1 MRPGF
6 PPATMA
12 SASAPTGKRQLTE
25 SPRPRSRGIP
35 VAVLAVF
42 VVLGLMGVTG
52 TLSAAVTSPA
62 HAALPPRA
70 AGPSGPTEAP
80 LLNSDTPAPAVRG
93 LPHSGIPFPDNSTA
107 KPQWWDVTGESRT
120 AFPVEE
126 QTQGTWDAADGG
138 VLFYGGDN
146 YASDLNG
153 TWMYDAGQWT
163 EISTHGN
170 PGPLS
175 GGSLAYDPETGYS
188 VFYGGVT
195 NGGTFNN
202 TTYYYSH
209 GNWTAHD
216 LAVNPPVQFEGQMAY
231 DPALGGIVLFGG
243 EDLSTSTV
251 LAQTW
256 LFSNGSWS
264 NLDPATS
271 PPARWYPQM
280 AYDPALGELVLYGGF
295 DGADNWLGDTWVF
308 ANGTWTS
315 VSASG
320 LGVPPLGGGNLVY
333 DPDLGTLVLVGGIN
347 DVDQY
352 QTGTWQFDGSVWSI
366 LAAIGGPHG
375 HFAAIGVWDP
385 LDHEMI
391 IAGGGG
397 SGSGS
402 YTDALSVPL
411 APVNVSAPLVT
422 DVGVATNFSASAVG
436 GATPYSYSWNWGD
449 DTINAT
455 ENATHVYRSPGAF
468 VITLTVKVPSSA
480 VGSGS
485 SSATWQR
492 EITVAADPVPK
503 LSESP
508 KGIDAGT
515 VVKLEASATGGVA
528 PYRFSWRFSDGTSG
542 SGSTLNSTFATPG
555 TYLLNLSTLDSVG
568 GSGSAL
574 YSLTV
579 NASPTVGIAPANA
592 PEAGAPTVLD
602 AVVSGGVP
610 PFTYAWQFSGGGTA
624 QGPTAKHMFAT
635 AGEQTASVNVTDA
648 DGVSATS
655 STVLDVVPGVVV
667 AVLGPTSVTAGD
679 TPTFTANVTQGV
691 GPYNVTW
698 TLPSG
703 AVANGTSTSYT
714 FPGSG
719 VFEISAKVVDANGVV
734 AVAFLN
740 VTVHSAPSALG
751 GSIGGVPTLLV
762 LLGVVVVV
770 VAAVAALLVMHR
782 RRSAPE
788 PPP

>member
-1 MRPGF
+1 M
-6 PPATMA
+6 
-12 SASAPTGKRQLTE
+12 
-25 SPRPRSRGIP
+25 
-35 VAVLAVF
+35 LAVF
-42 VVLGLMGVTG
+42 VILGLMASAG
-52 TLSAAVTSPA
+52 TLSAAVASPA
-62 HAALPPRA
+62 HPVLPPRA
-70 AGPSGPTEAP
+70 A
-80 LLNSDTPAPAVRG
+80 APAASVQGALASPGNPADALRG
-93 LPHSGIPFPDNSTA
+93 HPLPGIPFPENSTA
-107 KPQWWDVTGESRT
+107 KPQWWDVTGESQT

-126 QTQGTWDAADGG
+126 QTEGTWDAADGG

-146 YASDLNG
+146 YATDLNG
-153 TWMYDAGQWT
+153 TWMYDSGQWT
-163 EISTHGN
+163 EIATHGN
-170 PGPLS
+170 PGPIS

-195 NGGTFNN
+195 SGGTFNN

-231 DPALGGIVLFGG
+231 DPALGGLLLFGG

-264 NLDPATS
+264 NLDPAAS

-280 AYDPALGELVLYGGF
+280 AYDPALGEMVLYGGF
-295 DGADNWLGDTWVF
+295 DGSDNWLGDTWVF
-308 ANGTWTS
+308 ANGTWAP

-320 LGVPPLGGGNLVY
+320 FGVPPLGGGNMVY
-333 DPDLGTLVLVGGIN
+333 DPDLGTLVLVDGLN
-347 DVDQY
+347 DIDQY

-391 IAGGGG
+391 VAGGGG

-411 APVNVSAPLVT
+411 SPVNVTAPLVT
-422 DVGVATNFSASAVG
+422 DVGVTTNFSASAVG

-449 DTINAT
+449 DTSNDT
-455 ENATHVYRSPGAF
+455 ENATHTYQSPGAF

-480 VGSGS
+480 VGSGT
-485 SSATWQR
+485 SSASWQR
-492 EITVAADPVPK
+492 EITVVADPVPK
-503 LSESP
+503 LSGSV
-508 KGIDAGT
+508 KGIDEDT
-515 VVKLEASATGGVA
+515 LVKLEASATGGVA
-528 PYRFSWRFSDGTSG
+528 PYRFSWMISDGTSG
-542 SGSTLNSTFATPG
+542 SGSILNHTFSAAG
-555 TYLLNLSTLDSVG
+555 KYILNLSTLDSVG

-579 NASPTVGIAPANA
+579 NASPTVGIAPVNA
-592 PEAGAPTVLD
+592 PEAGAPTVLE

-624 QGPTAKHMFAT
+624 QGSTAKHMFAT
-635 AGEQTASVNVTDA
+635 PGEQTASVNITDA

-655 STVLDVVPGVVV
+655 STLLDVVPGVLL
-667 AVLGPTSVTAGD
+667 AILGPTSVTSGD
-679 TPTFTANVTQGV
+679 TPTFSVNVTQGV
-691 GPYNVTW
+691 APYNVTW

-734 AVAFLN
+734 AVSFLN
-740 VTVHSAPSALG
+740 VTVHASSSALG
-751 GSIGGVPTLLV
+751 GSIGGVPTLV
-762 LLGVVVVV
+762 LLLVVVVVV
-770 VAAVAALLVMHR
+770 VAAVATLLVVHR